1 MKRLFWLDMEMTGLD
16 ETKDHILEL
25 AVIITDLDFNILEE
39 YQRVVFQPPEVLE
52 AMNEWCKKN
61 HGASGLTQ
69 AVPAGTP
76 LTQVENELLTLTTKY
91 FGVKNRV
98 ILCGNSIGNDQRF
111 AIRYLPR
118 FAQKLHYRVI
128 DVTSF
133 KEIFRT
139 KYKIKFAKKERH
151 RALDDIKESIE
162 ELKTYLGY
170 VKIEGK

>member
-1 MKRLFWLDMEMTGLD
+1 MNRLFWLDMEMTGLD
-16 ETKDHILEL
+16 ENKDHILEL

-61 HGASGLTQ
+61 HGKSGLTQ
-69 AVPAGTP
+69 AVPSGTP
-76 LTQVENELLTLTTKY
+76 LTQVENELLALTAKH
-91 FGVKNRV
+91 FGSEKRV

-111 AIRYLPR
+111 VLHYLPR
-118 FAQKLHYRVI
+118 FAQRLHYRMI

-139 KYKIKFAKKERH
+139 KYKIKFTKQERH